1 MKRLT
6 KMVPGLALLALLF
19 ATPTAAEE
27 IVMVCTFPD
36 QGWDYTLKYVDPLV
50 GRKKVY
56 SRSKK
61 GWSDWLILSDSW
73 VVVEYEVGDRILFME
88 VYKYR
93 KKRADSPGDGLR
105 KGDKFRYWSI
115 VEADFE
121 FLKFTEKFWFTKADG
136 SPPNDCEGI
145 ACTSRKN
152 PHINKYTCTK
162 HDPK

>member
-36 QGWDYTLKYVDPLV
+36 QDWDYTLKYVDPLV

-61 GWSDWLILSDSW
+61 GWSDWSIRRDDW
-73 VVVEYEVGDRILFME
+73 VDEEYEVGDRTLFME
-88 VYKYR
+88 AYKDR
-93 KKRADSPGDGLR
+93 GMKRDAPANGLR
-105 KGDKFRYWSI
+105 KGDKYRYWSI
-115 VEADFE
+115 FEADFE
-121 FLKFTEKFWFTKADG
+121 FLKFTEKTWFTKVDG
-136 SPPNDCEGI
+136 SPLKDCKVECSRQI
-145 ACTSRKN
+145 ARIS
-152 PHINKYTCTK
+152 KYTCTK
-162 HDPK
+162 HDPN